1 MLNSSGYLCFITPTG
16 WRGPGRYNDL
26 WEFMSEK
33 QILYIH
39 VYSKKDSKRLFNIV
53 SRFDVYIIQ
62 NKPNV
67 KKTLVIYEF
76 DKKHRMDLTNG
87 KFYRTTHTKK

>member
-1 MLNSSGYLCFITPTG
+1 MGNPPWNKSRKDGRFGGGVLWDKFIHHAFKMLNNSGYLCFITPTG

-39 VYSKKDSKRLFNIV
+39 VYSKKDSKIVLLF
-53 SRFDVYIIQ
+53 
-62 NKPNV
+62 
-67 KKTLVIYEF
+67 
-76 DKKHRMDLTNG
+76 M
-87 KFYRTTHTKK
+87 